1 MHRVYFFVFA
11 ASACVGCSG
20 SGSNVGGDG
29 STPESATPED
39 HSEVDH
45 SVPMDTGAGD
55 TTPPVDAG
63 ADCGIKDGGNSD
75 GPITITPCPY
85 EIYPPD
91 AKVCTGFS
99 MMAASFELYD
109 NTDASIDLVNVNE
122 SCSPVPYGM
131 ATPSTP
137 LSVTTYT
144 FSAWQLQD
152 HTTKAP
158 IGSFVL
164 EADQSYSVTVK

>member
-1 MHRVYFFVFA
+1 MGASWHNGWMHRVYFFVFA

-39 HSEVDH
+39 HSEV
-45 SVPMDTGAGD
+45 
-55 TTPPVDAG
+55 
-63 ADCGIKDGGNSD
+63 DGGNSD

>member
-1 MHRVYFFVFA
+1 MVFA
-11 ASACVGCSG
+11 AFAASVCLGCSG
-20 SGSNVGGDG
+20 SGSNEGGDG

-45 SVPMDTGAGD
+45 SVPMDTGTGD

-63 ADCGIKDGGNSD
+63 ADCGIKDGGSSD

-99 MMAASFELYD
+99 TTAASFELFDDRDSGAY
-109 NTDASIDLVNVNE
+109 IDLINVNTA
-122 SCSPVPYGM
+122 CSPVPYGM
-131 ATPSTP
+131 ATPSIP

-144 FSAWQLQD
+144 LSAWQLQD
-152 HTTKAP
+152 HTTHAP

-164 EADQSYSVTVK
+164 ESNQSYSVTVK